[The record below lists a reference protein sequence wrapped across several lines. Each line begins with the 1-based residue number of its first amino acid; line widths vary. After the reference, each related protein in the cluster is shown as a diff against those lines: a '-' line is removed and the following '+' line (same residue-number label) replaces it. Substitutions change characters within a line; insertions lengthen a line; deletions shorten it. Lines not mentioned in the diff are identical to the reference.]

1 MGEVMIREACLRKW
15 VLNLKDE
22 KKADTRRPAQK
33 TNSGEEINKG
43 KCHRVPDVLQGKVK
57 ASVIIV

>member
-1 MGEVMIREACLRKW
+1 M
-15 VLNLKDE
+15 NLKDE
-22 KKADTRRPAQK
+22 KKADTRRPTQK

>member
-1 MGEVMIREACLRKW
+1 M
-15 VLNLKDE
+15 NLKDE

-33 TNSGEEINKG
+33 TNPGGEINKG
-43 KCHRVPDVLQGKVK
+43 KCHGVPDVLQGKVK